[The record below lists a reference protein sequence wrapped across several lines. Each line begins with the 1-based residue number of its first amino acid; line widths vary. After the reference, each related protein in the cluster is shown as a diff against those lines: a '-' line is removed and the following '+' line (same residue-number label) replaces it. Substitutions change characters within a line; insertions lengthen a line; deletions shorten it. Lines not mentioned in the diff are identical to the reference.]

1 MSEHFTP
8 ELGQMAFSNGPW
20 QSHPMPPFIERGL
33 MDIAETIAEK
43 RNDEGYL
50 TGNWGEEPWES
61 EVFSM
66 RTYCW
71 CDGDRPGHEEDC
83 PPNFVHHATGFTASW
98 YKHVGRGASVS
109 ADISRGMWRDIVT
122 ACLMDAAGQHDVE
135 LADLVSERNELAAA
149 VDRVRKRHPRGD
161 EEPGPLAPGLWCPTC
176 GRERT
181 DNGYGACPERA
192 ALTAPTPVSRRD
204 ADHPETSAVS
214 DRDAG
219 REENTE

>member
-1 MSEHFTP
+1 MGEHFTP

-50 TGNWGEEPWES
+50 TGNWGEEPWDS

-71 CDGDRPGHEEDC
+71 CDGDRPGHEDGC
-83 PPNFVHHATGFTASW
+83 PPNFVHHSTGFTASW

-109 ADISRGMWRDIVT
+109 AGISRGTWRDIVT
-122 ACLMDAAGQHDVE
+122 ACLMDVE
-135 LADLVSERNELAAA
+135 RS
-149 VDRVRKRHPRGD
+149 HP
-161 EEPGPLAPGLWCPTC
+161 P
-176 GRERT
+176 
-181 DNGYGACPERA
+181 
-192 ALTAPTPVSRRD
+192 RR
-204 ADHPETSAVS
+204 PETSAVSDAEPEFNQCPHEVIRATCPGCKCPCDGCERWRQRESSAVS